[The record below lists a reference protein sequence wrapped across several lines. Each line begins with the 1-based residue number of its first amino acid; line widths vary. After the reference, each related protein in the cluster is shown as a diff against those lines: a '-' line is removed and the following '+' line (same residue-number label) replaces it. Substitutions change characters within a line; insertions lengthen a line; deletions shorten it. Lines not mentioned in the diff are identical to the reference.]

1 MTELLLTLLD
11 KGGYLGIFV
20 LMILENVFPP
30 VPSEVIL
37 GAAGVLVAQGK
48 MNGIALWLIATAG
61 TVVGNLFWYWLGYR
75 WSEETLKKV
84 IDRWGRILT
93 FEWDEFTKARDIFRK
108 YGDWIVFLLRFSP
121 LLRTIVSLP
130 AGLARMS
137 VWRFTMFTFLGSL
150 IWNGLLIL
158 GGQALAGLI
167 DRYEKL
173 AGYAIVAVV
182 LAGVAIYIYRF
193 VTWKPVAAFEKNEN
207 DPS

>member
-1 MTELLLTLLD
+1 MTELLLELLD

-48 MNGIALWLIATAG
+48 MNGYVLWIIATVG

-75 WSEETLKKV
+75 WSEETLKRM

-130 AGLARMS
+130 AGLARMG
-137 VWRFTMFTFLGSL
+137 VWRFSMFTFLGSL

-158 GGQALAGLI
+158 GGRALSGLI
-167 DRYEKL
+167 EQYETA
-173 AGYAIVAVV
+173 AGYAIVALV
-182 LAGVAIYIYRF
+182 LAGVAVYVYRF
-193 VTWKPVAAFEKNEN
+193 VTWKPVAAFENNE
-207 DPS
+207 DD

>member
-48 MNGIALWLIATAG
+48 MNGIVLWIIATVG
-61 TVVGNLFWYWLGYR
+61 TVVGNLFWYWLGHR
-75 WSEETLKKV
+75 WSEEQLKRM
-84 IDRWGRILT
+84 IDRWGRVLT
-93 FEWDEFTKARDIFRK
+93 FEWDEFTKARNIFRK

-130 AGLARMS
+130 AGLARMN
-137 VWRFTMFTFLGSL
+137 VWRFAMFTFLGSL

-167 DRYEKL
+167 DEYETL
-173 AGYAIVAVV
+173 AGYAIVAFV

-193 VTWKPVAAFEKNEN
+193 VTWKPVKAFEPEE
-207 DPS
+207 

>member
-1 MTELLLTLLD
+1 MTQFLLGLLY

-37 GAAGVLVAQGK
+37 LGAGALVEQGK
-48 MNGIALWLIATAG
+48 MDAIVLWIIATAG
-61 TVVGNLFWYWLGYR
+61 TLAGNLFWYWLGYR
-75 WSEETLKKV
+75 WSEDQLKRV
-84 IDRWGRILT
+84 IDRWGRWLT

-130 AGLARMS
+130 AGLAKMKL
-137 VWRFTMFTFLGSL
+137 WRFALFTFLGSL

-158 GGQALAGLI
+158 GGRALAGVI
-167 DRYEKL
+167 DRYEAA
-173 AGYAIVAVV
+173 AGYVIVAIVV
-182 LAGVAIYIYRF
+182 LGAGYYIYRV
-193 VTWKPVAAFEKNEN
+193 VTWQPVKAFEPEE
-207 DPS
+207 